1 MLLQWLEFNFFVNYA
16 KQKSLKTL
24 YKTIFMYHFFVI
36 HVSCSLPLSHISIL
50 PVVSILPMENTNLL
64 TKWFVW
70 THVPKKTCC
79 VHFLFLSNKLNLK
92 LAHLPC
98 N

>member
-36 HVSCSLPLSHISIL
+36 HISCSLPLSHISIL

-64 TKWFVW
+64 TMVCVDTRAKKNMLRAFFVF
-70 THVPKKTCC
+70 KQ
-79 VHFLFLSNKLNLK
+79 
-92 LAHLPC
+92 
-98 N
+98 